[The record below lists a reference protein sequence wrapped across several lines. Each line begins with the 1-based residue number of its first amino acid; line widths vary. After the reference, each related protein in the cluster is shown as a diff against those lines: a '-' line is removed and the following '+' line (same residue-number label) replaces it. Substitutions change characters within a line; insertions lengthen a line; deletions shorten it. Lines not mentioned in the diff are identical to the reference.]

1 MGFSSEIALRMGMY
15 KNRVKINRLLAT
27 GRWKTYYL
35 PLASETTVELP
46 KKTKKEKGSPLPI
59 VLNLTTKP
67 YFAEVGKMY
76 EYHCIE
82 GKPGTIDLSSYTGSA
97 EDKEERRLITQAI
110 EAGERIEK
118 ANRSERDLFGM
129 FKEYANLVPI
139 IILMLQIA
147 ILAGIYVIMNP

>member
-1 MGFSSEIALRMGMY
+1 MGFSNEIALRMGMY

-27 GRWKTYYL
+27 GNWKTYYL
-35 PLASETTVELP
+35 PLSSETTVELP
-46 KKTKKEKGSPLPI
+46 KKNKKEKGSPLPV

-82 GKPGTIDLSSYTGSA
+82 GKPGTIDLSSYIGSA
-97 EDKEERRLITQAI
+97 EDKEERRMITQAI
-110 EAGERIEK
+110 EAGERIAK
-118 ANRSERDLFGM
+118 ANMSQDLFGM
-129 FKEYANLVPI
+129 FKDMANLVPI

-147 ILAGIYVIMNP
+147 ILAGIYVILNP